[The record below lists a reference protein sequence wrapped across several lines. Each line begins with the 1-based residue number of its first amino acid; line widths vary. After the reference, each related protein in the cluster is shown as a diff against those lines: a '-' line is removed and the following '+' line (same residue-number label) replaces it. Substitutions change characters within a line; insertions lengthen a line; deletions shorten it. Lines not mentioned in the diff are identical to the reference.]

1 MLKKIFSLFLLFII
15 FSINTVIAQDNLQ
28 PYYIEHLSG
37 YKKTNTTTVKITAD
51 KAVILPNNVIQ
62 ISFNSYF
69 NSKYSK
75 KGDIIDFSLPNGLST
90 VEGRCLLPC
99 NTKIIGC
106 ITCVEKP
113 KIFNRNAKVYILF
126 NEVLLPNGCSIP
138 LIAYPYGKDNALKES
153 GWKAAGKAAA
163 YTVGLF
169 GIGAGLGA
177 WIGTGSHSAGTGAL
191 ALGMPIGAGVG
202 LIIGVITPG
211 LHFRAKCGRKIYIR
225 LEDCLIIPCSVY
237 QKQN

>member
-1 MLKKIFSLFLLFII
+1 MLNKIFSILLVF
-15 FSINTVIAQDNLQ
+15 FCTVNSVLAQDYNQ
-28 PYYIEHLSG
+28 SYNIEHLPN
-37 YKKTNTTTVKITAD
+37 YKKTNTSTVKITNGN
-51 KAVILPNNVIQ
+51 AVILPNNVIQ

-69 NSKYSK
+69 HSKYAK
-75 KGDIIDFSLPNGLST
+75 EGDIIDFSLPNGLST
-90 VEGRCLLPC
+90 VEGTCLLPC
-99 NTKIIGC
+99 NTKITGC

-113 KIFNRNAKVYILF
+113 KVFNRNAKVYILL
-126 NEVLLPNGCSIP
+126 NEILLPNGCSIP

-153 GWKAAGKAAA
+153 SWKAVGKAAA

-177 WIGTGSHSAGTGAL
+177 WIGAGSHSAGIGAL

-202 LIIGVITPG
+202 LIIGIITPG

-225 LEDCLIIPCSVY
+225 LEDCLIIPCSIFK
-237 QKQN
+237 KQN